1 MKHST
6 NFYITEITD
15 DLFTR
20 IAGKS
25 YKTDCKIPRTE
36 LAYLHVLHTDFSN
49 TVKEGELICNCY
61 IAKCLLDIFQSLY
74 EAEYQIEK
82 VRLID
87 EYEADD
93 ELSMRDNNSSCFN
106 YRTISHTT
114 SISKHGLG
122 LAVDINPLYNPYV
135 KSVGGRIVIEPENAV
150 QYADRTK
157 NYLHKIDESDL
168 CYQLFTAHGFLWG
181 GSFTHAKDY
190 QHFELPSEVTKRLYQ
205 I

>member
-1 MKHST
+1 MKYS
-6 NFYITEITD
+6 NSFYITEISD
-15 DLFTR
+15 ELFNC

-25 YKTDCKIPRTE
+25 YKTDCKIPRTD
-36 LAYLHVLHTDFSN
+36 LSYLHILHMDFCK
-49 TVKEGELICNCY
+49 TVREGELICNSY
-61 IAKCLLDIFQSLY
+61 IAKSLIDIFQCLY

-93 ELSMRDNNSSCFN
+93 EMSMRDNNSSCFN

-114 SISKHGLG
+114 CISKHGLG

-135 KSVGGRIVIEPENAV
+135 KPVGGRTVIEPANAV
-150 QYADRTK
+150 QYADRTRHF
-157 NYLHKIDESDL
+157 LHKIDESDL

-205 I
+205 T